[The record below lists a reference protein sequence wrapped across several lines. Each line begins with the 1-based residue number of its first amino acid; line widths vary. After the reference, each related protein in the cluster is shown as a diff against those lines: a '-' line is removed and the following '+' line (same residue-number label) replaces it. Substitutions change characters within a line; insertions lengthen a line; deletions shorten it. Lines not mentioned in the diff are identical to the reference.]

1 MVIAV
6 PLTLLIIIPL
16 VRKLHQIS
24 RETQKE
30 LAGLSGF
37 FAEMLGEVRLV
48 KSQATE
54 TYEMER
60 GKTRIEHLFGFG
72 VKEGKIQAI
81 LLPVFNVALTSML
94 IVIISFGAYRVSTN
108 QITAGELVAFSLY
121 LFQIMTPLVTMT
133 EFVSKLQKARGA
145 TERISELLEERPEQD
160 GTRQVER
167 PFAAVH
173 FNHLSFGYDD
183 TTLLHDVTFS
193 LPRGQTTAIVG
204 PSGSGK
210 STLFALLE
218 RFYLPTNGQIEL
230 GPHAIDQFE
239 LASWRN
245 TIGYVAQDSPVLS
258 GTIRDNLLYG
268 LTQDVTEQQIR
279 DAAEMAN
286 ADEFISSFTLGYDTE
301 IGERGVKLSGGQR
314 QRIAIARALLRDPE
328 LLLLDEATSS
338 LDSES
343 ERVVQEALERLM
355 EGRTTFVIAHRLAT
369 VRHAD
374 QIVVLEQGRVSGI
387 GTHDTLVETN
397 VLYNKLVTQQFIGH
411 TETTRGSNT

>member
-1 MVIAV
+1 
-6 PLTLLIIIPL
+6 
-16 VRKLHQIS
+16 
-24 RETQKE
+24 
-30 LAGLSGF
+30 
-37 FAEMLGEVRLV
+37 
-48 KSQATE
+48 
-54 TYEMER
+54 
-60 GKTRIEHLFGFG
+60 
-72 VKEGKIQAI
+72 
-81 LLPVFNVALTSML
+81 
-94 IVIISFGAYRVSTN
+94 
-108 QITAGELVAFSLY
+108 
-121 LFQIMTPLVTMT
+121 
-133 EFVSKLQKARGA
+133 
-145 TERISELLEERPEQD
+145 
-160 GTRQVER
+160 
-167 PFAAVH
+167 
-173 FNHLSFGYDD
+173 
-183 TTLLHDVTFS
+183 LHDVTFS

-218 RFYLPTNGQIEL
+218 RFYLPTSGQIEL
-230 GPHAIDQFE
+230 GRHAINQFE

-245 TIGYVAQDSPVLS
+245 AIGYVAQDSPVLS

-268 LTQDVTEQQIR
+268 LTQQVTEQQIR

-286 ADEFISSFTLGYDTE
+286 ADEFISSFALGYDTE

-397 VLYNKLVTQQFIGH
+397 VLYNKLVTQQFIGQ
-411 TETTRGSNT
+411 TETSRGSNT